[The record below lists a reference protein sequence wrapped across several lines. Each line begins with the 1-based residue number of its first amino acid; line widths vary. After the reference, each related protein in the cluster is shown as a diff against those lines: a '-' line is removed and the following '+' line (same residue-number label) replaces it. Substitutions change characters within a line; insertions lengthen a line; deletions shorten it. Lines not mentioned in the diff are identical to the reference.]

1 MDAKTHARKTNLDA
15 LKKAWDNQNQKGQYK
30 FWKPI
35 KNGKYVIRFLP
46 SNESDGLFYKAT
58 AQHKIGDNYYFC
70 PKVEGESCPI
80 CEKYK
85 QLWDIGSDA
94 AIALA
99 RDIKPRK
106 QYLYNIIVKE
116 ELGKP
121 YPNPNNVQVYMSG
134 KKLYDKL
141 MDYFFDNEYGDL
153 TDVEGGYDFTLEKE
167 DGDGGFPSYDKSKPK
182 KNASPLADTEADI
195 ENILGGVKDLAKEVE
210 YKSYDDLKQILDRF
224 LTAEKSAAPSTKS
237 SGDEDEKPAKLPSST
252 ASVAGAKPVPTE
264 EPEAEDLNEFEKEL
278 LAELK

>member
-1 MDAKTHARKTNLDA
+1 MDAKAHARKTNLDA
-15 LKKAWDNQNQKGQYK
+15 LKKAWDNQNKAGQYK

-70 PKVEGESCPI
+70 PKVEGETCPI
-80 CEKYK
+80 CEYYK
-85 QLWDIGSDA
+85 KLWDVGTDS

-106 QYLYNIIVKE
+106 QYLYNIIVKM
-116 ELGKP
+116 ELEKP
-121 YPNPNNVQVYMSG
+121 YPNPNQVQVYMSG

-153 TDVEGGYDFTLEKE
+153 TDVEGGYDFTLEKD
-167 DGDGGFPSYDKSKPK
+167 DGEGGFPSYDKSKPK
-182 KNASPLADTEADI
+182 KNASPLAETESDI
-195 ENILGGVKDLAKEVE
+195 ESILAGVKDLGKEVE
-210 YKSYDDLKQILDRF
+210 YKTYDELKQTLDRF
-224 LTAEKSAAPSTKS
+224 LSAEKAAAPGSKS
-237 SGDEDEKPAKLPSST
+237 SSDEDEKPAARPAST
-252 ASVAGAKPVPTE
+252 ASVAGAKPVPIE
-264 EPEAEDLNEFEKEL
+264 EPETEDLNEFEKEL